1 MGDLVPGFL
10 EKGAKG
16 GVFFLYGE
24 DLYRKV
30 EAVNAL
36 VAEHVDPATRDFNY
50 DLLRGSEVDVEA
62 LARVLATPP
71 MMADKRVVVVREVEA
86 FASSPRA
93 RQVLM
98 DLAGNPP
105 PDLLA
110 ILEATIPEN
119 SKAKLYKDLKRLAH
133 SMEFRALSPEDVP
146 GWLMDFAQERF
157 EVSVEED
164 AARAIGAALGTDL
177 GVLAKEIEKLTSLVG
192 ERAVITVKDVEAGGT
207 SLHRFDRW
215 QWMELVGQRRFS
227 EARAQIPVLLDQGEN
242 GVGLVIGLA
251 THLLRLGVALE
262 QGPAALE
269 AVLPPHQ
276 KWLAKRYRPEA
287 DGWTAT
293 ELSDAILGLRRA
305 DRLLKASSLSERHHL
320 EEWLMTRSLPAQ
332 ARGTA

>member
-24 DLYRKV
+24 DTYRKL
-30 EAVNAL
+30 EAVKAL

-62 LARVLATPP
+62 LARVIATPP

-93 RQVLM
+93 RQVLI
-98 DLAGNPP
+98 DLATNPP

-110 ILEATIPEN
+110 ILEARIPEG
-119 SKAKLYKDLKRLAH
+119 SKAKLYKELKKLAH
-133 SMEFRALSPEDVP
+133 SLEFKALSPEDVP
-146 GWLMDFAQERF
+146 GWLMNFSQE
-157 EVSVEED
+157 EHGVSLEED

-177 GVLAKEIEKLTSLVG
+177 GILAKEMEKMAALVG

-207 SLHRFDRW
+207 SLPACNRW
-215 QWMELVGQRRFS
+215 DWIELVGQRRFS
-227 EARAQIPVLLDQGEN
+227 EALTQLPVLLDQGET

-251 THLLRLGVALE
+251 THFLRLGVALA
-262 QGPAALE
+262 QGSAALE

-276 KWLAKRYRPEA
+276 SWLAKRYRPES
-287 DGWTAT
+287 DGWTSDD
-293 ELSDAILGLRRA
+293 LSDAILGLRRA

-320 EEWLMTRSLPAQ
+320 EEWLMTRSVPVD
-332 ARGTA
+332 ARGAA